1 MILAMF
7 LLERHSLIV
16 LLLELGAFL
25 PLGVKVP
32 SLAFFTCG
40 YASDTKGLWEKRRGE
55 SENPYLYLER
65 LSSLGLSGK
74 IENPKAHPVL
84 SEDFL
89 PCRAAVSLPISD

>member
-1 MILAMF
+1 MILATF

-16 LLLELGAFL
+16 LPLELGVSL

-32 SLAFFTCG
+32 LHAFFTCG

-89 PCRAAVSLPISD
+89 PCRAAVSLPISN

>member
-7 LLERHSLIV
+7 LSERHSLIV
-16 LLLELGAFL
+16 LLELGASL

-89 PCRAAVSLPISD
+89 PCRAAVSLPIGD

>member
-7 LLERHSLIV
+7 LSERHSLIV
-16 LLLELGAFL
+16 LLELGPSL

-89 PCRAAVSLPISD
+89 PCRAAVSLPIGD